1 MRCRSGPSRRE
12 HKQHVEGGNDVR
24 AHRILREE
32 RPPRCPIRPRKDVHL
47 DRMQRLA
54 ARVAE
59 HAVFHFGTE
68 EHHFT
73 PGVAGAVSLAP
84 GCRESDLTI
93 TCFPRVVVKAL
104 LVHHEERANRVQL
117 HGAAVAWARHSVGP
131 RIEVAPRVD
140 AAVRTCA
147 AHPRHCGDPGNF
159 APLAIH
165 DHCVGPALPGS
176 PASCESAWARSPR
189 SRHSPS
195 GSRSSPRR

>member
-1 MRCRSGPSRRE
+1 MARQGAMRCRSGPSRRE

-59 HAVFHFGTE
+59 YAVFHFRTE

-73 PGVAGAVSLAP
+73 PGVAGAVSLGTRLWRIRP
-84 GCRESDLTI
+84 HHHLLS
-93 TCFPRVVVKAL
+93 RVVVKAL
-104 LVHHEERANRVQL
+104 LVHHEERTNRVRL
-117 HGAAVAWARHSVGP
+117 HGVAVAWARHSVGP

-159 APLAIH
+159 ACLAIH
-165 DHCVGPALPGS
+165 DHCVGAALPGL
-176 PASCESAWARSPR
+176 ARELRKRVGAISQVT
-189 SRHSPS
+189 
-195 GSRSSPRR
+195 GNAVW